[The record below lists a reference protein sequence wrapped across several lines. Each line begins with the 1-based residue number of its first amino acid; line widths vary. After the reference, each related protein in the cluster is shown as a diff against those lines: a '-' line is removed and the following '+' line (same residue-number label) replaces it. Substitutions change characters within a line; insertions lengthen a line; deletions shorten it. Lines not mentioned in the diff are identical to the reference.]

1 MKNCT
6 HVFVLA
12 TSDLP
17 QKSYVKMEL
26 EVAKELRKK
35 IIAIRPDRDSYYV
48 PPFIQKFNPEYIS
61 NNIRTIQ
68 KSLKK

>member
-1 MKNCT
+1 
-6 HVFVLA
+6 
-12 TSDLP
+12 
-17 QKSYVKMEL
+17 MEL